1 MKYGEEKLLQIEQE
15 KAQKEV
21 KENRIREIREEFL
34 KQEREQKSIQEWME
48 ELKKGKVTI
57 DENEF
62 LCEKI
67 KLFDE
72 NIPLYVFSEDI
83 VKIIQENHLAIVSY
97 RELEL
102 GMNLTFLRGS
112 LCVENEIV
120 FQQKLSEQYK
130 TDKIT
135 YYPMDTGKIHSA
147 YKILT
152 YATGIIT
159 SSVGGIWIINYYYQK
174 KDGIVMGNYTCPLV
188 KRFSFEHLFVAMLNG
203 ICEED

>member
-1 MKYGEEKLLQIEQE
+1 MLLDEKLLQIEQE

-135 YYPMDTGKIHSA
+135 YYLYNI
-147 YKILT
+147 
-152 YATGIIT
+152 
-159 SSVGGIWIINYYYQK
+159 
-174 KDGIVMGNYTCPLV
+174 
-188 KRFSFEHLFVAMLNG
+188 F
-203 ICEED
+203 

>member
-1 MKYGEEKLLQIEQE
+1 MLLDEKLLQIEQE

-72 NIPLYVFSEDI
+72 NIPLFVFSEDI

-112 LCVENEIV
+112 L
-120 FQQKLSEQYK
+120 K
-130 TDKIT
+130 
-135 YYPMDTGKIHSA
+135 MDLL
-147 YKILT
+147 IL
-152 YATGIIT
+152 IKELQ
-159 SSVGGIWIINYYYQK
+159 N
-174 KDGIVMGNYTCPLV
+174 L
-188 KRFSFEHLFVAMLNG
+188 
-203 ICEED
+203 

>member
-1 MKYGEEKLLQIEQE
+1 MLLDEKLLQIEQE

-120 FQQKLSEQYK
+120 FQQKLSEQYNVSYEY
-130 TDKIT
+130 D
-135 YYPMDTGKIHSA
+135 YYEKLSD
-147 YKILT
+147 L
-152 YATGIIT
+152 
-159 SSVGGIWIINYYYQK
+159 QK
-174 KDGIVMGNYTCPLV
+174 KYLEEYIQAGLV
-188 KRFSFEHLFVAMLNG
+188 KIKTLT
-203 ICEED
+203 

>member
-1 MKYGEEKLLQIEQE
+1 MLLDEKLLQIEQE

-120 FQQKLSEQYK
+120 FQQ
-130 TDKIT
+130 
-135 YYPMDTGKIHSA
+135 
-147 YKILT
+147 
-152 YATGIIT
+152 
-159 SSVGGIWIINYYYQK
+159 IW
-174 KDGIVMGNYTCPLV
+174 
-188 KRFSFEHLFVAMLNG
+188 
-203 ICEED
+203 